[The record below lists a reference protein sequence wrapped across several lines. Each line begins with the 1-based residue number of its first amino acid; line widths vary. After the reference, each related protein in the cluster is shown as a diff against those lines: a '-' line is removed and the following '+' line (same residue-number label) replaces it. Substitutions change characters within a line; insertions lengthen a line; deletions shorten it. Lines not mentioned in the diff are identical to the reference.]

1 MAKGPIFRRNLLM
14 PVLSFTESL
23 GRKGEQRGEG
33 GRSQALPCIFENKE
47 LVQIAKSTPRV

>member
-1 MAKGPIFRRNLLM
+1 M